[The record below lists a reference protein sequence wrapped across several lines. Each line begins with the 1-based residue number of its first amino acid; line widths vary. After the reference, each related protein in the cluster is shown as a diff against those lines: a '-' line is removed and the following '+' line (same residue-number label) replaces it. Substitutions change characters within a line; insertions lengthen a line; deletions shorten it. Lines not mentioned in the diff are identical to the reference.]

1 MAKAERSDQLLF
13 GLSFAW
19 VVAVSVFVAV
29 YSRVAAP
36 PPIAAEGLL
45 SLLNVYLPVLALCVF
60 LLLFLT
66 RRRDPFPWTERFCVD
81 NQTAGKEALWIFVYL
96 LTTQLF
102 LGFVFKTGLHF
113 PGPDIYQRADH
124 RQSEVITWMLLNG
137 VIYVALPLFWLNR
150 VGFRFKS
157 LFYPWPWHRNLWIIV
172 AYWALD
178 FFGPII
184 GGVDFFS
191 LSTAEYVVGVPTSVV
206 ANTIGAG
213 LPVMLLMHV
222 VLIPR
227 LMLLFDRKLTVIAV
241 AGFCYAIFSL
251 FDPGV
256 DYRSLEMGTLSVTYI
271 IITQVLVGMGK
282 ATFTVVTGNPWIH
295 FITLHVLSARI
306 PFDTAMYAEIFA
318 G

>member
-1 MAKAERSDQLLF
+1 MAKVSRSGQLL
-13 GLSFAW
+13 LSLCFAW
-19 VVAVSVFVAV
+19 VVAVSVFVAID
-29 YSRVAAP
+29 SRTTAR
-36 PPIAAEGLL
+36 PPIAADGLL
-45 SLLNVYLPVLALCVF
+45 SLLGVYLPVLALCVF
-60 LLLFLT
+60 LLLLLT
-66 RRRDPFPWTERFCVD
+66 RRRDPFPWTERFCID
-81 NQTAGKEALWIFVYL
+81 TQTAGKEVLWIFVYL
-96 LTTQLF
+96 LTTQLI
-102 LGFVFKTGLHF
+102 LGFVFNTGLHF
-113 PGPDIYQRADH
+113 PGPDMYQQADH
-124 RQSEVITWMLLNG
+124 RRGEVITWMLLNG

-157 LFYPWPWHRNLWIIV
+157 LFYPWPWRRNLWIIA

-213 LPVMLLMHV
+213 LPVLLLMHV

-227 LMLLFDRKLTVIAV
+227 LMLLFDSKLTVIAI
-241 AGFCYAIFSL
+241 AGFFYAIFSL

-256 DYRSLEMGTLSVTYI
+256 DYGSLELGTLSLTYI
-271 IITQVLVGMGK
+271 IMTQVLVGMGK

-306 PFDTAMYAEIFA
+306 PFDTEMYAEIFA

>member
-1 MAKAERSDQLLF
+1 MAKASRSGQLLF
-13 GLSFAW
+13 SLSFAW
-19 VVAVSVFVAV
+19 VIAVSVFVAIDART
-29 YSRVAAP
+29 SAR

-45 SLLNVYLPVLALCVF
+45 SLLNVYLPVLALSVF

-81 NQTAGKEALWIFVYL
+81 RQTAGKEVLWIFAYL
-96 LTTQLF
+96 LTSQLI

-113 PGPDIYQRADH
+113 PGPDVYQQTDH
-124 RQSEVITWMLLNG
+124 RQGEVITWMLLNG
-137 VIYVALPLFWLNR
+137 LFYVALPVYWLNR
-150 VGFRFKS
+150 IGLRLKG
-157 LFYPWPWHRNLWIIV
+157 LFSPWPWRRNLWIIA

-191 LSTAEYVVGVPTSVV
+191 LSTAEYVVGVSTSVV

-213 LPVMLLMHV
+213 LPVLLLMHI

-227 LMLLFDRKLTVIAV
+227 LMLLFDSKLTVIAI
-241 AGFCYAIFSL
+241 AGFFYAIFSL
-251 FDPGV
+251 FDPGA
-256 DYRSLEMGTLSVTYI
+256 DYGSLEMGTLSITYI
-271 IITQVLVGMGK
+271 IMTQVLVGMGK

-295 FITLHVLSARI
+295 FITLHVLSARV
-306 PFDTAMYAEIFA
+306 PFDTKMFAEIF
-318 G
+318 GG

>member
-1 MAKAERSDQLLF
+1 MAKVSRAGQLLF
-13 GLSFAW
+13 SLCVAW
-19 VVAVSVFVAV
+19 GVAFSVFVAID
-29 YSRVAAP
+29 SRTTAR
-36 PPIAAEGLL
+36 PPIAADGLL
-45 SLLNVYLPVLALCVF
+45 SLLGVYLPVLALCVF
-60 LLLFLT
+60 LLLLLT
-66 RRRDPFPWTERFCVD
+66 RRRDPFPWTERFCID
-81 NQTAGKEALWIFVYL
+81 TQTAGTEVLWIFVYL
-96 LTTQLF
+96 LTTQLI
-102 LGFVFKTGLHF
+102 LGFVFNTGLHF
-113 PGPDIYQRADH
+113 PGPDMYQQADH
-124 RQSEVITWMLLNG
+124 RRGEVITWMLLNG

-157 LFYPWPWHRNLWIIV
+157 LFYPWPWRRNLWIIA

-213 LPVMLLMHV
+213 LPVLLLMHV

-227 LMLLFDRKLTVIAV
+227 LMLLFDSKLTVIAI
-241 AGFCYAIFSL
+241 AGFFYAIFSL

-256 DYRSLEMGTLSVTYI
+256 DYGSLELGTLSLTYI
-271 IITQVLVGMGK
+271 IMTQVLVGMGK

-306 PFDTAMYAEIFA
+306 PFDTKMFAEIF
-318 G
+318 GG

>member
-1 MAKAERSDQLLF
+1 MAKVSRAGQSLLS
-13 GLSFAW
+13 LCVAW
-19 VVAVSVFVAV
+19 VVAVSVFVAID
-29 YSRVAAP
+29 SRTTAR

-45 SLLNVYLPVLALCVF
+45 SLLGVYLPVLALCVF
-60 LLLFLT
+60 LLLLLT
-66 RRRDPFPWTERFCVD
+66 RRRDPFPWTERFSID
-81 NQTAGKEALWIFVYL
+81 SQTAGKEVLGIFVYL
-96 LTTQLF
+96 LTTQLI
-102 LGFVFKTGLHF
+102 LGFVFNTGLHF
-113 PGPDIYQRADH
+113 PGPDMYQQADH
-124 RQSEVITWMLLNG
+124 RRGEVITWMLLNG

-157 LFYPWPWHRNLWIIV
+157 LFYPWPWRRNLWIIA

-213 LPVMLLMHV
+213 LPVLLLMHV

-227 LMLLFDRKLTVIAV
+227 LMLLFDSKLTVIAI
-241 AGFCYAIFSL
+241 AGFFYAIFSL

-256 DYRSLEMGTLSVTYI
+256 DYGSLELGTLSLTYI
-271 IITQVLVGMGK
+271 IMTQVLVGMGK

-306 PFDTAMYAEIFA
+306 PFDTEMYAEIFA

>member
-1 MAKAERSDQLLF
+1 MAKVSRAGQLLF
-13 GLSFAW
+13 SLCVAW
-19 VVAVSVFVAV
+19 GVAFSVFVAID
-29 YSRVAAP
+29 SRTTAR

-45 SLLNVYLPVLALCVF
+45 SLLVVYLPVLALCVF
-60 LLLFLT
+60 LLLLLT
-66 RRRDPFPWTERFCVD
+66 RRRDPFPWTERFCID
-81 NQTAGKEALWIFVYL
+81 NQSAGKEVLWIFVYL
-96 LTTQLF
+96 LTTQLI
-102 LGFVFKTGLHF
+102 LGFVFNTGLHF
-113 PGPDIYQRADH
+113 PGPDMYQQADH
-124 RQSEVITWMLLNG
+124 RRGEVITWMLLNG
-137 VIYVALPLFWLNR
+137 VIYVALPVFWLNR

-157 LFYPWPWHRNLWIIV
+157 LFYPWPWRRNLWIIA

-213 LPVMLLMHV
+213 LPVLLLMHV

-227 LMLLFDRKLTVIAV
+227 LMLLFDSKLTVIAI
-241 AGFCYAIFSL
+241 AGFFYAIFSL

-256 DYRSLEMGTLSVTYI
+256 DYGSLELGTLSLTYI
-271 IITQVLVGMGK
+271 IMTQVLVGMGK

-306 PFDTAMYAEIFA
+306 PFDTKMFAEIF
-318 G
+318 GG

>member
-1 MAKAERSDQLLF
+1 MANASRSGHLLF

-19 VVAVSVFVAV
+19 VVAASVFVAV
-29 YSRVAAP
+29 DSRTANR
-36 PPIAAEGLL
+36 PPIAADGLF
-45 SLLNVYLPVLALCVF
+45 SLLGVYLPVLALSVF
-60 LLLFLT
+60 LLLVLT
-66 RRRDPFPWTERFCVD
+66 RHRDPFTWANRFCVD
-81 NQTAGKEALWIFVYL
+81 SGTAGREVLWIFAYL
-96 LTTQLF
+96 LTTQLI

-113 PGPDIYQRADH
+113 PGPDVYQQVDH
-124 RQSEVITWMLLNG
+124 RQWEVITWMLLNG
-137 VIYVALPLFWLNR
+137 LFYVALPLFWLQR

-157 LFYPWPWHRNLWIIV
+157 LFSPWRWHQNLWIIA
-172 AYWALD
+172 AYWTLD

-191 LSTAEYVVGVPTSVV
+191 LSTAEYFVGVPTSVV

-213 LPVMLLMHV
+213 LPVLLLMHV
-222 VLIPR
+222 MLIPR

-241 AGFCYAIFSL
+241 AGFFYAIFSL

-256 DYRSLEMGTLSVTYI
+256 DYGSLEMGTLSVTYI
-271 IITQVLVGMGK
+271 IMTQVLVGMGK

>member
-1 MAKAERSDQLLF
+1 MAKVSRGSQLLF
-13 GLSFAW
+13 SLCVTW
-19 VVAVSVFVAV
+19 IVAVSVFVAID
-29 YSRVAAP
+29 SRTTAR

-45 SLLNVYLPVLALCVF
+45 SLLDVYLPVLALCVF
-60 LLLFLT
+60 LLLLLT
-66 RRRDPFPWTERFCVD
+66 RRRDPFPWTERFCID
-81 NQTAGKEALWIFVYL
+81 NQTAGKEVLGIFVYL
-96 LTTQLF
+96 LTTQLI
-102 LGFVFKTGLHF
+102 LGFVFNTGLHF
-113 PGPDIYQRADH
+113 PGPDMYQQADH
-124 RQSEVITWMLLNG
+124 RRGEVIMWMLLNG

-157 LFYPWPWHRNLWIIV
+157 LFYPWPWRRNLWIIA

-213 LPVMLLMHV
+213 LPVLLLMHV

-227 LMLLFDRKLTVIAV
+227 LMLLFDSKLTVIAI
-241 AGFCYAIFSL
+241 AGFFYAIFSL

-256 DYRSLEMGTLSVTYI
+256 DYGSLELGTLSLTYI
-271 IITQVLVGMGK
+271 IMTQVLVGMGK

-306 PFDTAMYAEIFA
+306 PFDTEMYAEIFS

>member
-1 MAKAERSDQLLF
+1 M
-13 GLSFAW
+13 
-19 VVAVSVFVAV
+19 
-29 YSRVAAP
+29 
-36 PPIAAEGLL
+36 
-45 SLLNVYLPVLALCVF
+45 
-60 LLLFLT
+60 
-66 RRRDPFPWTERFCVD
+66 
-81 NQTAGKEALWIFVYL
+81 LWIFVYL
-96 LTTQLF
+96 LATQLI
-102 LGFVFKTGLHF
+102 LGFVFNTGLHF
-113 PGPDIYQRADH
+113 PGPDMYQQADH
-124 RQSEVITWMLLNG
+124 RRGEVITWMLLNG

-157 LFYPWPWHRNLWIIV
+157 LFYPWPWRRNLWIIA

-184 GGVDFFS
+184 GGADFFS
-191 LSTAEYVVGVPTSVV
+191 LSTAEYVVGVPISVI

-213 LPVMLLMHV
+213 LPVLLLMHV

-227 LMLLFDRKLTVIAV
+227 LMLLFDSKLTVIAI
-241 AGFCYAIFSL
+241 AGFFYAIFSL

-256 DYRSLEMGTLSVTYI
+256 DYGSLELGTLSLTYI
-271 IITQVLVGMGK
+271 IMTQVLVGMGK

-306 PFDTAMYAEIFA
+306 PFDTEMYAEIFA

>member
-1 MAKAERSDQLLF
+1 MAKSSRSGQLLF
-13 GLSFAW
+13 GLCLAW
-19 VVAVSVFVAV
+19 VVAVSVFVAID
-29 YSRVAAP
+29 SRTTVR

-45 SLLNVYLPVLALCVF
+45 SLLGVYLPVLALCVF
-60 LLLFLT
+60 LLLLLT
-66 RRRDPFPWTERFCVD
+66 RRRDPFPWTERFCID
-81 NQTAGKEALWIFVYL
+81 TQTAGKEVLGIFAYL
-96 LTTQLF
+96 LTTQLI
-102 LGFVFKTGLHF
+102 LGFVFNTGLHF
-113 PGPDIYQRADH
+113 PGPDVYQQADH
-124 RQSEVITWMLLNG
+124 RRGEVITWMLLNG

-157 LFYPWPWHRNLWIIV
+157 LFYPWPWRRNLWIIA

-191 LSTAEYVVGVPTSVV
+191 LSTAQYVVGVPTSVV

-213 LPVMLLMHV
+213 LPVLLLMHV

-227 LMLLFDRKLTVIAV
+227 LMLLFDSKLPVIAI
-241 AGFCYAIFSL
+241 AGFFYAIFSL

-256 DYRSLEMGTLSVTYI
+256 DYGSLELGTLSLTYI
-271 IITQVLVGMGK
+271 IMTQVLVGMGK

-306 PFDTAMYAEIFA
+306 PFDTRMYAEIFA

>member
-1 MAKAERSDQLLF
+1 MAKVSRAGQLLF
-13 GLSFAW
+13 SLCVAW
-19 VVAVSVFVAV
+19 GVAFSVFVAID
-29 YSRVAAP
+29 SRTTAR
-36 PPIAAEGLL
+36 PPIAADGLL
-45 SLLNVYLPVLALCVF
+45 SLLGAYLPVLALCVF
-60 LLLFLT
+60 LLLLLT
-66 RRRDPFPWTERFCVD
+66 RRRDPFPWTERFCID
-81 NQTAGKEALWIFVYL
+81 TQTAGKEVLWIFVYL
-96 LTTQLF
+96 LTTQLI
-102 LGFVFKTGLHF
+102 LGFVFNTGLHF
-113 PGPDIYQRADH
+113 PGPDMYQQADH
-124 RQSEVITWMLLNG
+124 RRGEVITWMLLNG

-157 LFYPWPWHRNLWIIV
+157 LFYPWPWRRNLWIIA

-206 ANTIGAG
+206 TNTIGAG
-213 LPVMLLMHV
+213 LPVLLLMHV

-227 LMLLFDRKLTVIAV
+227 LMLLFDSKLTVIAI
-241 AGFCYAIFSL
+241 AGFFYAIFSL

-256 DYRSLEMGTLSVTYI
+256 DYGSLELGTLSLTYI
-271 IITQVLVGMGK
+271 IMTQVLVGMGK

-306 PFDTAMYAEIFA
+306 PFDTEMYAEIFS